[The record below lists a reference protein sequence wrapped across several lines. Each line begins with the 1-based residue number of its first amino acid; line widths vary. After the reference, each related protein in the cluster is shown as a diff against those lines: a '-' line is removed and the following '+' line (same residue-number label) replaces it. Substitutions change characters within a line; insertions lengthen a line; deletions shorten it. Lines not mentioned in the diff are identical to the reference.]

1 VELLIYF
8 CNKMCRFNPPILNNT
23 SMNKLY
29 CRIIESIKKAMLSL
43 HEDLQYD
50 FGRELD
56 ELISP
61 GTKGM

>member
-1 VELLIYF
+1 
-8 CNKMCRFNPPILNNT
+8 MCRFNPPILNNT